1 MNIPFI
7 LAKVRDQIPLSRN
20 ELKII
25 SDGLA
30 NGSVSDAQAAA
41 FAMAVCLTGLSENER
56 VGLTLAMRD
65 SGNVQEWD
73 LPGPVIDKHST
84 GGIGDNVS
92 LVLAPMLAACGGYV
106 PMISGRGLG
115 HTGGTLDKLEA
126 IPGYRT
132 QVTSDDCTRIV
143 KEVGCAIVGAG
154 EGIAPADKR
163 LYSIR
168 DITGTVESI
177 DLITSSILSKKLAA
191 GLEALVLDVKVGSGA
206 FMKDVGQA
214 RELARSLVSVA
225 NGAGCRTTALL
236 TDMNEPLAD
245 SAGNALEVKSALIV
259 LKNEPGEER
268 LLEVTL
274 RLGSYLLVTADLVKD
289 AQEGRE
295 LLVNS
300 LSSGKA
306 AEIFGRMVSALG
318 GPTDFVE
325 RYDEYL
331 PKAKKWV
338 EFTSPESGFLESVDG
353 RLLGQAIIEMGG
365 GRTKADDTLNFS
377 VGFDRFLRI
386 GQKISKGDALL
397 RIHSSND
404 RDIERAQVLLSKA
417 FGYSQNTINSKPLII
432 ETISKNS

>member
-1 MNIPFI
+1 MSVPVI
-7 LAKVRDQIPLSRN
+7 LAKVRDQIPLSN
-20 ELKII
+20 EEIKFFAA
-25 SDGLA
+25 GLA
-30 NGSVSDAQAAA
+30 NGLVNDAQAAA
-41 FAMAVCLTGLSENER
+41 FAMAVCLRGLSENER
-56 VGLTLAMRD
+56 VALTLAMRD

-84 GGIGDNVS
+84 GGIGDTVS
-92 LVLAPMLAACGGYV
+92 LVLAPLLAACGAYV

-132 QVTSDDCTRIV
+132 QVSSDDCTRIV

-168 DITGTVESI
+168 DITGTVESV

-206 FMKDVGQA
+206 FMKDLGQA

-274 RLGSYLLVTADLVKD
+274 GLGSHLLVTAGLAEDK
-289 AQEGRE
+289 QRGRE

-318 GPTDFVE
+318 GPADFVE
-325 RYDEYL
+325 RYDKYL
-331 PKAKKWV
+331 PKAEKWV
-338 EFTSPESGFLESVDG
+338 EFPSPESGFLESVNG
-353 RLLGQAIIEMGG
+353 RLLGLTIIEMGG
-365 GRTKADDTLNFS
+365 GRKKSDDILNLS
-377 VGFDRFLRI
+377 VGLDHFVGI
-386 GQKISKGDALL
+386 GQKINKGDTLL

-404 RDIERAQVLLSKA
+404 QDIERAKVLLSKA
-417 FGYSQNTINSKPLII
+417 FGYSQNMVNKKPLII
-432 ETISKNS
+432 ETISNDS